1 MTTQKMR
8 IEQPD
13 ATYKSLSALLA
24 SPASSASSHLSL
36 IGSNNLSA
44 SITHYLATLPTE
56 EASKFAR
63 QLVTSSA
70 YWNDAEVADSI
81 DAIQTVVSDASS
93 ANFHNDTLSKT
104 QLLFEATARA
114 VLGRIQVIVHQYK
127 GNLGWAAQRALVSWI
142 RALSDAVHVDLE
154 SIPQKC
160 RPLPISSFALQTGLV
175 AGLQA
180 ARAQRQQHDSKTG
193 GPISSTG
200 TLSSNALS
208 TRYALRRAEEE
219 WCKTLAESMRMVTE
233 TEMGKEKE
241 DVEEDEWER
250 EFRKVSLH
258 AGIEQSRKA
267 DPRNDPQTILLF
279 LAAQVSPYV
288 SDRRLSQLH
297 PGDVIKILSDTMLD
311 LFEGC
316 GIFQSLREDIYQDT
330 QGLLVL
336 SASSGTALRAQL
348 LNDHPLFKV
357 FGPLSRLLSLA
368 FSSITRSFT
377 PAQVQEIL
385 LGLSPESFR
394 APLSRMHAIALAWE
408 SRWLGSR
415 LAGAEEKEISQS
427 SRPQTKLLWGVF
439 KTLLFSYTMIFDAL
453 MEAIVDVCPT
463 PTETK
468 PVSMNTKDN
477 AEVGK
482 KWLATT
488 ESNIPPVYLQ
498 VVRTMLL
505 TYSSLSWVIST
516 FGTGGFDAYRRVFY
530 EALEVLSRD
539 GLASVALTIQLIPSP
554 LDTIQTNAA
563 RRARATFFLD
573 VVEQLMIQLPDDMIE
588 DVILPACRP
597 YLDDRTYQEAFEAA
611 HSVVLSIFSS
621 GKECLLELTPYYSQ
635 LLLTCFPTN
644 LSAEQLTL
652 AYSTVVDAVSD
663 RSDTLAWHTL
673 ELLWNAIEHERF
685 MNAHHQ
691 KKLTVGQ
698 ETQQEDAVSA
708 TVNSSIESVVKP
720 KESEGDQFSK
730 RERDL
735 TDVYV
740 AQLANVNLVLLRSVL
755 DRVKRLIMY
764 RTRASEDR
772 LHLCQRT
779 FASLSGL
786 DASTREEGVR
796 WWLAERERFGV

>member
-1 MTTQKMR
+1 MAHQNMR

-36 IGSNNLSA
+36 IGSNSLSA

-63 QLVTSSA
+63 QLVTSRA
-70 YWNDAEVADSI
+70 FWNDAETADDI
-81 DAIQTVVSDASS
+81 DTNQT
-93 ANFHNDTLSKT
+93 NFADDTLSKT
-104 QLLFEATARA
+104 QLLFEATARS

-127 GNLGWAAQRALVSWI
+127 GNLGWSAQRALVSWI
-142 RALSDAVHVDLE
+142 RALSDAIHVDLE
-154 SIPQKC
+154 SIPKKC
-160 RPLPISSFALQTGLV
+160 QPLPISSFALQTGLV

-180 ARAQRQQHDSKTG
+180 ARAQRKQHDSTTG

-219 WCKTLAESMRMVTE
+219 WCTTLAESLRRMTE
-233 TEMGKEKE
+233 NEASKAKE
-241 DVEEDEWER
+241 DSEEDEWER
-250 EFRKVSLH
+250 EFRRVSLH
-258 AGIEQSRKA
+258 AGIEQARKA

-288 SDRRLSQLH
+288 SARRLSLLN
-297 PGDVIKILSDTMLD
+297 PGDVIKVLSDTMLD

-316 GIFQSLREDIYQDT
+316 GIFQSLREDIYQDA
-330 QGLLVL
+330 QGLLGL

-368 FSSITRSFT
+368 FSNITRSLN
-377 PAQVQEIL
+377 PAQVQEVL
-385 LGLSPESFR
+385 LGLSPETFS
-394 APLSRMHAIALAWE
+394 APLSRMYAIAFAWE
-408 SRWLGSR
+408 TRWLGSR
-415 LAGAEEKEISQS
+415 LAGAEEREILRS

-463 PTETK
+463 PTETR
-468 PVSMNTKDN
+468 PISVNASENT
-477 AEVGK
+477 EVGN

-498 VVRTMLL
+498 IVRTILL
-505 TYSSLSWVIST
+505 TYSKLSWVIST

-539 GLASVALTIQLIPSP
+539 GRASVALTIRLIPSP
-554 LDTIQTNAA
+554 LDILQTNAA
-563 RRARATFFLD
+563 RRAKATFFLD

-597 YLDDRTYQEAFEAA
+597 YLDDRTYQEAFESA
-611 HSVVLSIFSS
+611 HSVVLSIYSS

-652 AYSTVVDAVSD
+652 AFSTVVDAVSD

-673 ELLWNAIEHERF
+673 ELLWSSIEHERF
-685 MNAHHQ
+685 MYAHHQ
-691 KKLTVGQ
+691 KKLTVDQ
-698 ETQQEDAVSA
+698 PKPQQDDTTNA

-720 KESEGDQFSK
+720 KDPEEEDQSSK
-730 RERDL
+730 REKEL

-740 AQLANVNLVLLRSVL
+740 AQIANVNLVLLRSVL

-764 RTRASEDR
+764 RTRASEER

-779 FASLSGL
+779 FASLAGL

>member
-13 ATYKSLSALLA
+13 ATYKSLLALLA

-36 IGSNNLSA
+36 VGSNNLSA

-70 YWNDAEVADSI
+70 FWNDANVDEPRA
-81 DAIQTVVSDASS
+81 ATVD
-93 ANFHNDTLSKT
+93 DILSKA

-142 RALSDAVHVDLE
+142 RALSDTVHVDLQ

-160 RPLPISSFALQTGLV
+160 RPLPITSFALQTGLV

-180 ARAQRQQHDSKTG
+180 ARAQRQQHDSTTG

-219 WCKTLAESMRMVTE
+219 WCTTLAESLRTVNE
-233 TEMGKEKE
+233 AEAGKEKE
-241 DVEEDEWER
+241 NAEEDEWER
-250 EFRKVSLH
+250 EFRKVSLN
-258 AGIEQSRKA
+258 AGMEQTRKT

-288 SDRRLSQLH
+288 SARRLSLLY

-316 GIFQSLREDIYQDT
+316 GIFQSLREDVNQDG
-330 QGLLVL
+330 QGLLLL

-348 LNDHPLFKV
+348 LNEHPLFKV

-368 FSSITRSFT
+368 FSNIIRSSN
-377 PAQVQEIL
+377 PAQVQEVL
-385 LGLSPESFR
+385 FGLSPETFR
-394 APLSRMHAIALAWE
+394 APLSRMHAISSVWE

-415 LAGAEEKEISQS
+415 LAGAEEKEISPS
-427 SRPQTKLLWGVF
+427 SRPQTKLLWGIF

-463 PTETK
+463 PTETR
-468 PVSMNTKDN
+468 PISIEAGRD
-477 AEVGK
+477 AEVNK

-498 VVRTMLL
+498 IVQTMLL
-505 TYSSLSWVIST
+505 TYSSLSWIIST

-539 GLASVALTIQLIPSP
+539 GRASVALTIQLIPSP

-563 RRARATFFLD
+563 RRAKATFFLD
-573 VVEQLMIQLPDDMIE
+573 VVEQLMIQLPDDMVE

-597 YLDDRTYQEAFEAA
+597 YLDDRTYQEAFESA

-644 LSAEQLTL
+644 LSVEQLTL
-652 AYSTVVDAVSD
+652 AFSTVVDAVSD

-685 MNAHHQ
+685 MYAHQQ
-691 KKLTVGQ
+691 KKKTIKPS
-698 ETQQEDAVSA
+698 TQKEDAISA
-708 TVNSSIESVVKP
+708 TINSSIETVVKP
-720 KESEGDQFSK
+720 KQSEEEEQSSK
-730 RERDL
+730 REKEL

-740 AQLANVNLVLLRSVL
+740 AQIANVNLVLLRSVL
-755 DRVKRLIMY
+755 DRVKRLIMH
-764 RTRASEDR
+764 RTRASEER

-779 FASLSGL
+779 FASLAGL